1 MSAVFSTALVPDA
14 DRLDAW
20 LLHAKPICGDCR
32 FQVPKRFPF
41 FGSIERR
48 FVGNAALTCFSSTPV
63 SFVKFPV
70 VLANSED
77 RDYIVITQL
86 HGTRQYCQSGA
97 IALLSPGDTTLIDA
111 GQPWSS
117 DCAGNCARLYLR
129 LPRHVIQEHLQN
141 TSVPILPRLLGKR
154 GLGATLFRLA
164 ASLYEH
170 AESLDLDEGNVAIE
184 AYLKI
189 LTGCLGDPELSSTK
203 LDRCAQ
209 LRPRLEHYI
218 ETHLEDRDLNP
229 VLIAATA
236 GISVRHLHRI
246 FAVKGW
252 TVSEWIRERRLE
264 RCRSDLANPRLSDS
278 SITDIALRWG
288 FSDSAHFSH
297 CFRKEFGVSPRRFRT
312 NALAMAGIPSDES
325 SAEFLDERALRRT
338 AYLREPQWPSR
349 LSQLLSPSSLS

>member
-1 MSAVFSTALVPDA
+1 MSAVFSTALVPVA

-20 LLHAKPICGDCR
+20 LSHAKPICGDCR
-32 FQVPKRFPF
+32 FHVPKRFPF
-41 FGSIERR
+41 LGSIERR
-48 FVGNAALTCFSSTPV
+48 YVGNAALTCFTSTPV
-63 SFVKFPV
+63 SFIKFPV

-86 HGTRQYCQSGA
+86 QGTRQYCQSGA
-97 IALLSPGDTTLIDA
+97 IASLSPGDSTLIDA

-117 DCAGNCARLYLR
+117 DCAGICARLYLR

-141 TSVPILPRLLGKR
+141 ASVPLLPRILGKR

-164 ASLYEH
+164 TSLYQQ
-170 AESLDLDEGNVAIE
+170 AESLGLEEGNVAIE

-189 LTGCLGDPELSSTK
+189 LVGCLRHPQLSLTK
-203 LDRCAQ
+203 LHCCAQ

-229 VLIAATA
+229 AIIAFHA
-236 GISVRHLHRI
+236 GICVRHLHRI
-246 FAVKGW
+246 FAAKGW
-252 TVSEWIRERRLE
+252 TVAEWIRERRLE

-297 CFRKEFGVSPRRFRT
+297 CFRKEFGVSPRRFRS
-312 NALAMAGIPSDES
+312 NALAIAGM
-325 SAEFLDERALRRT
+325 
-338 AYLREPQWPSR
+338 PSR
-349 LSQLLSPSSLS
+349 QPDVDVPDELRPAPNSLPASPSPRFVGHNC